1 MIRTFLKKV
10 FQKRLEQSGR
20 KSWKLERK
28 TRRTKLSHVQHVQ
41 QRRNEQQQSDFV
53 LFEEV
58 THTYRTSS
66 GLMHQIKCKKMYIYF
81 VDNHNSMGQPV
92 SKSDIK
98 HFSDQNQL
106 ITLYLINKL
115 NTN

>member
-28 TRRTKLSHVQHVQ
+28 TRRTKLS
-41 QRRNEQQQSDFV
+41 RRNKQQQSDFV